1 MYNIAPKSKEGD
13 TMKVVAFNGSA
24 RKDGNTAILIN
35 YVFEELKKEGIDT
48 ELVQFAGKRLRGCTA
63 CKKCFETKNRRCVI
77 KTDIVNEC
85 LEKMLKADGII
96 LGSPI
101 YFADITP
108 EIKALVDRAG
118 YVSKAND
125 DMLRRK
131 VGAAVIAVRRAGAIH
146 GFDSL
151 NHFFFISQM
160 IVPGSLYWNIGIG
173 RDKGEVESDQEGI
186 QIMRTLGQNMSWLL
200 KKLNK

>member
-1 MYNIAPKSKEGD
+1 
-13 TMKVVAFNGSA
+13 MKVVAFNGSS

-48 ELVQFAGKRLRGCTA
+48 ELVQFAGKKISGCNG
-63 CKKCFETKNRRCVI
+63 CRKCFETRDKQCAIKN
-77 KTDIVNEC
+77 DIINEC
-85 LEKMLKADGII
+85 IEKMVEADGII

-146 GFDSL
+146 GFDTL

-160 IVPGSLYWNIGIG
+160 IVPGSQYWNIGVG
-173 RDKGEVESDQEGI
+173 REKGDVENDQEGI
-186 QIMRTLGQNMSWLL
+186 QIMRVLGQNMGWLL
-200 KKLNK
+200 KKLQG

>member
-1 MYNIAPKSKEGD
+1 
-13 TMKVVAFNGSA
+13 MKVVAFSGSA
-24 RKDGNTAILIN
+24 RKNGNTAILIN
-35 YVFEELKKEGIDT
+35 HVFEGLRKDGIDT
-48 ELVQFAGKRLRGCTA
+48 ELVQFAGKKISGCNA
-63 CKKCFETKNRRCVI
+63 CRKCFETRDRRCAI
-77 KTDIVNEC
+77 KNDIINEC
-85 LEKMLKADGII
+85 IEKMVEADGII

-108 EIKALVDRAG
+108 AIKALVDRAG

-146 GFDSL
+146 GFDTL

-160 IVPGSLYWNIGIG
+160 IVPGSMYWNIGIG
-173 RDKGEVESDQEGI
+173 REKGEVEGDQEGV
-186 QIMRTLGQNMSWLL
+186 QIMRVLGQNMGWLL
-200 KKLNK
+200 KKLHR

>member
-1 MYNIAPKSKEGD
+1 
-13 TMKVVAFNGSA
+13 MKVVAFNGSA

-35 YVFEELKKEGIDT
+35 HVFEELRKEGIDT
-48 ELVQFAGKRLRGCTA
+48 ELVQFAGKKISGCNG
-63 CKKCFETKNRRCVI
+63 CRKCFETRDKRCVI
-77 KTDIVNEC
+77 KNDIVNEC
-85 LEKMLKADGII
+85 IEKMVEADGII

-146 GFDSL
+146 GFDTL

-160 IVPGSLYWNIGIG
+160 IVPGSQYWNIGIG
-173 RDKGEVESDQEGI
+173 REKGEVESDTEGVE
-186 QIMRTLGQNMSWLL
+186 IMKVLGQNMAWVI
-200 KKLNK
+200 KKLQG

>member
-1 MYNIAPKSKEGD
+1 
-13 TMKVVAFNGSA
+13 MKVVAFNGSA
-24 RKDGNTAILIN
+24 RKNGNTAILIN

-63 CKKCFETKNRRCVI
+63 CKKCFETKDRRCVI
-77 KTDIVNEC
+77 KTDIMNEC
-85 LEKMLKADGII
+85 LEKMIKADGII

-173 RDKGEVESDQEGI
+173 RDKGEVERDQEGI
-186 QIMRTLGQNMSWLL
+186 QIMRTLGQNMAWLL